1 MPKNANLAFPWLLG
15 LALAASAAPAAAQ
28 AEVTDAAAAESRL
41 RVCLSTGA
49 PGAPRES
56 LTAAVSALRSLC
68 YPHIARLREFRLAEA
83 EESLNLPAGRL
94 TVNEK
99 IERERAREEAG
110 HELDAEITRAIS
122 SLTGLT
128 KQNASDN

>member
-1 MPKNANLAFPWLLG
+1 VPKNDNLTLRLLLG
-15 LALAASAAPAAAQ
+15 FALLAASAPVAAQ
-28 AEVTDAAAAESRL
+28 ADVSDAAAAERRL

-68 YPHIARLREFRLAEA
+68 YPHITRLREFRLAEA
-83 EESLNLPAGRL
+83 DDSLNLPATRL

-99 IERERAREEAG
+99 IERERAREAATKD
-110 HELDAEITRAIS
+110 LDAEIVRAVS

-128 KQNASDN
+128 QQNASDQ